1 MISGRFYTGKD
12 LYPMNLKK
20 MISGAVSAAISL
32 SLLAGCGEIS
42 QETAGSTGTQTAAQS
57 ETNETASD
65 TEVSETEAAAE
76 KSETESVQVSEEET
90 SMQEEK
96 ASTRI
101 ITDHTGAEVELP
113 AEINRVVISSILPL
127 PSVYCL
133 FRGSAEDVVGIDP
146 SSMAAAENSY
156 LINVFPEL
164 KNADTSFAEGDDINV
179 EELLALDPDV
189 VFYRAEEPAEREIYE
204 NAGIPAVG
212 FSTTIA
218 NFDAVETYAAW
229 IQLLGEIYGEQ
240 DMANDIIAEGREV
253 AAEISA
259 VSSKIPEEEKPKVL
273 ILMTYSDTVMTASG
287 NPHFG
292 NYWIT
297 TAGGINVAAE
307 NAGAPEINMEQVY
320 EWDPD
325 IVILTNFS
333 KYSPDDIYNN
343 TVEGRDWATVSAVQ
357 KGQVYKFPLG
367 MYRWF
372 PPASDTPLSL
382 QWLAKTIQPSYFG
395 DIDIDSVIKDY
406 YQRHYNVTLSDDDLQ
421 KIYNP
426 SGKAAGN

>member
-1 MISGRFYTGKD
+1 MK
-12 LYPMNLKK
+12 LKK
-20 MISGAVSAAISL
+20 LIAGALSAAVTMSVM
-32 SLLAGCGEIS
+32 AGCGDTS
-42 QETAGSTGTQTAAQS
+42 SSDNSAGTTAAPQTTAAQESQAEESTDTANES
-57 ETNETASD
+57 ENSAETENAETSAETD
-65 TEVSETEAAAE
+65 AAPETGAAVSE
-76 KSETESVQVSEEET
+76 SG
-90 SMQEEK
+90 
-96 ASTRI
+96 TRI

-164 KNADTSFAEGDDINV
+164 KNADTSFAAGDDINI

-189 VFYRAEEPAEREIYE
+189 VFYRAEEPAERELYE

-218 NFDAVETYAAW
+218 KFDAVETYAAW
-229 IQLLGEIYGEQ
+229 IELLGEIYGEQ
-240 DMANDIIAEGREV
+240 ETANDIIAEGREV
-253 AAEISA
+253 AEKISS
-259 VSSKIPEEEKPKVL
+259 VSSTIPDEEKPKVL

-297 TAGGINVAAE
+297 TAGGINVAADT
-307 NAGAPEINMEQVY
+307 AGAPEINMEQIY

-333 KYSPDDIYNN
+333 QYSPDDIYNN
-343 TVEGRDWATVSAVQ
+343 TVEGRDWSTVSAVQ

-382 QWLAKTIQPSYFG
+382 QWMAKTIQPSYFE
-395 DIDIDSVIKDY
+395 DIDMDSTIKDY
-406 YQRHYNVTLSDDDLQ
+406 YQRHYNETLSDEDLQ